1 MYYTVQELEKKF
13 KKDRTTILRLARKKH
28 WTVVK
33 MKENGTLKNFYL
45 KADVDCDL
53 PTKKKREITEVEAIR
68 VVPRKEA
75 TAVDELPAWNQDKAW
90 ARFFFCMK
98 LKEAYETMDWCKE
111 EIIKYFVA
119 NAENNYPEKYKII
132 KRLSVPTLRRWYG
145 VYLDNLDNPLALA
158 SGNGYNKGMRKISK
172 EVLEDAIS
180 LYKSKNKVSIR
191 FVHERLILK
200 HGLEAISYATLRNI
214 LNKDISTLV
223 KDKWRMGAKEFK
235 DTHKI
240 FVERDYTSINVGDI
254 WESDGHDI
262 ETFCYHP
269 FEKDSKGERAIRS
282 PKLVAWMDV
291 KSRLITGWTLSWTEN
306 TESIAIALK
315 NGISK
320 YGKPKKLYTDNGKA
334 YKSRILKGDKR
345 KAYKSKALKNDDE
358 FLDGIYGALGLEVTH
373 ALPYNAQ
380 AKHIERWFL
389 DFKNDFARGSIAFK
403 GGHILERKEELK
415 TILKDETLKKHIL
428 EEWELEEYI
437 EAYIEYKNHMY
448 YKTGRKGHRGHGMN
462 GRTPLEV
469 FDEELPV
476 EEREML
482 SEEKLRLLFLYE
494 EVRTVQQNGITYLD
508 NTYIADELYKHL
520 KEKVKVKYDPHNL
533 EFMYIY
539 LMTGE
544 FLCKATKLNK
554 IGFNDIDGYKEHT
567 RRLKRLNKIT
577 KESLLIKEEIRDN
590 LGIIE
595 LSAARQER
603 KEIVEK
609 MKALPNKKKEEA
621 DLVYIGGGLYEEIK

>member
-33 MKENGTLKNFYL
+33 KKENGTLKNFYL

-53 PTKKKREITEVEAIR
+53 PSKKKEKLEREGEIIR
-68 VVPRKEA
+68 IVPKKEA
-75 TAVDELPAWNQDKAW
+75 NAIDELPAWNQEKAW
-90 ARFFFCMK
+90 ARYFFCMK
-98 LKEAYETMDWCKE
+98 LKEAYETMSWCKE

-119 NAENNYPEKYKII
+119 NAEGNYPEKYRIVKNMSI
-132 KRLSVPTLRRWYG
+132 PTLRRWYS
-145 VYLDNLDNPLALA
+145 VYLDNMDNPLALA
-158 SGNGYNKGMRKISK
+158 SGHGYKKGTRKISR
-172 EVLEDAIS
+172 EVLDEAIS

-191 FVHERLILK
+191 FVHERLVLK
-200 HGLEAISYATLRNI
+200 YGADVISYATLRNI
-214 LNKDISTLV
+214 LNNDISTLI

-235 DTHKI
+235 DTHKP
-240 FVERDYTSINVGDI
+240 FVERDYTTLCAGDL
-254 WESDGHDI
+254 WVSDGHDI

-269 FEKDSKGERAIRS
+269 YKKDNKGNRLISS
-282 PKLVAWMDV
+282 PKLIVWMDM

-320 YGKPKKLYTDNGKA
+320 YGKPKQLYTDNGRA
-334 YKSRILKGDKR
+334 YKSRILKGD
-345 KAYKSKALKNDDE
+345 NE
-358 FLDGIYGALGLEVTH
+358 FLEGIYGTLGLKVTH

-380 AKHIERWFL
+380 AKPIERWFV
-389 DFKNDFARGSIAFK
+389 DFKNDFTRASIAFK
-403 GGHILERKEELK
+403 GGHILERPEQLK
-415 TILKDETLKKHIL
+415 TVLKDENMKKQIF
-428 EEWELEEYI
+428 EEWELEEAI
-437 EAYIEYKNHMY
+437 ETFIEYKNHLY
-448 YKTGRKGHRGHGMN
+448 YKIGRTGHRGHGMN

-469 FDEELPV
+469 YNEELPI
-476 EEREML
+476 EEREIL

-554 IGFNDIDGYKEHT
+554 IGFNDIDGYKEHA

-595 LSAARQER
+595 LSTARQER
-603 KEIVEK
+603 KEIIEK
-609 MKALPNKKKEEA
+609 MKALPNEKKKV
-621 DLVYIGGGLYEEIK
+621 DLVYIGEGLYEEIK

>member
-53 PTKKKREITEVEAIR
+53 PTKKREKTEVEAIR
-68 VVPRKEA
+68 VVTTKEA
-75 TAVDELPAWNQDKAW
+75 TAIDELPAWNQNKAW
-90 ARFFFCMK
+90 ARYFFCMK

-145 VYLDNLDNPLALA
+145 IYLDNLDNPLALA

-191 FVHERLILK
+191 FVHERLVLK
-200 HGLEAISYATLRNI
+200 HGADAISYATLRNI
-214 LNKDISTLV
+214 LNKDISTLI

-235 DTHKI
+235 DTHKP
-240 FVERDYTSINVGDI
+240 FAERDYTTLCAGDL
-254 WESDGHDI
+254 WVSDGHDI

-269 FEKDSKGERAIRS
+269 YKKDNKGNRLISS
-282 PKLVAWMDV
+282 PKLIVWMDM

-320 YGKPKKLYTDNGKA
+320 YGKPKQLYTDNGRA
-334 YKSRILKGDKR
+334 YKSRILKGD
-345 KAYKSKALKNDDE
+345 NE
-358 FLDGIYGALGLEVTH
+358 FLEGIYGTLGLKVTH

-380 AKHIERWFL
+380 AKPIERWFV
-389 DFKNDFARGSIAFK
+389 DFKNDFTRASIAFK
-403 GGHILERKEELK
+403 GGNILERPEQLK
-415 TILKDETLKKHIL
+415 TVLKDDNIKKQIF
-428 EEWELEEYI
+428 EEWELEECI
-437 EAYIEYKNHMY
+437 EAFIEYKNHMY
-448 YKTGRKGHRGHGMN
+448 YKTGRRGHRGDGMN

-469 FDEELPV
+469 YDEELPV

-533 EFMYIY
+533 EFIYIY

-577 KESLLIKEEIRDN
+577 KESLLIKEEIREN

-603 KEIVEK
+603 KEIIEK
-609 MKALPNKKKEEA
+609 MKALPNKKKEES
-621 DLVYIGGGLYEEIK
+621 DLVYIGGGLYEEVK

>member
-53 PTKKKREITEVEAIR
+53 PTKKREKTEVEAIR

-75 TAVDELPAWNQDKAW
+75 AAIDELPAWNQDKAW
-90 ARFFFCMK
+90 ARYFFCMK

-119 NAENNYPEKYKII
+119 NAENNYPEKYKTI
-132 KRLSVPTLRRWYG
+132 KRMSVPTLRRWYG
-145 VYLDNLDNPLALA
+145 IYLDNLDNPLALA

-191 FVHERLILK
+191 FVHERLVLK
-200 HGLEAISYATLRNI
+200 YGADAISYATLRNI

-235 DTHKI
+235 DAHKP
-240 FVERDYTSINVGDI
+240 FVERDYTTLCAGDL
-254 WESDGHDI
+254 WVSDGHDI

-269 FEKDSKGERAIRS
+269 TERDNKGKRAIRS
-282 PKLVAWMDV
+282 PKLVVWMDM

-334 YKSRILKGDKR
+334 YKSRVLKGD
-345 KAYKSKALKNDDE
+345 NE
-358 FLDGIYGALGLEVTH
+358 FLEGIYGTLGLKVTH

-380 AKHIERWFL
+380 AKPIERWFL
-389 DFKNDFARGSIAFK
+389 DFKNDFTRASIAFK

-415 TILKDETLKKHIL
+415 TILKDETLKNQIL
-428 EEWELEEYI
+428 EEWELEECI
-437 EAYIEYKNHMY
+437 EAFIEYKNHMY
-448 YKTGRKGHRGHGMN
+448 YKTGRRGHRGDGMN

-469 FDEELPV
+469 YDEELPAS
-476 EEREML
+476 EREML

-544 FLCKATKLNK
+544 FLCKATRLNK